1 MGPRTHEMT
10 ADAGREGYWA
20 GLVDEAAKEL
30 AGSKSP
36 EEVLSATVAGLNKAI
51 RCEWAVF
58 LVGSGGLFQLVTS
71 YSDSSD
77 ASLEMA
83 SGGEID
89 LNSFRGSG
97 AAEVQVLG
105 RKPSASAVKLL
116 RPFVGT
122 PTGKP
127 SVAQIPVKVELG
139 REGVLLV
146 GVGDSR
152 LPSSESKFLRRVA
165 AMSNALLERKLDSAL
180 RQLGE
185 IEKIRALGL
194 LAAGVAH
201 DFNNLL
207 TVILSSGQ
215 RLAAD
220 SNRGTAEL
228 GEFICE
234 AASAAAGTVRRIRQY
249 TGTNEASPRGYVN
262 VLRLMQRCREMTRP
276 HWSTSGDSSAE
287 SRIVEIDC
295 SPDIWLFASE
305 AALMDVLTN
314 LVINAAQ
321 ATDSGGR
328 ISMRAFSVGGQVRI
342 ELEDDGVGI
351 SDADADAEH
360 IFEPFFS
367 TKGTAGQG
375 IGLSAAQQLIIAQ
388 NGSIRLEPDYTEGTR
403 FTITLPAA
411 TPVESADI
419 TTELAP
425 TRNGIVLVVDDEPL
439 VGRLLRDAI
448 SSLGHSADYAQ
459 TVDAAFVALNRR
471 TYDIV
476 LTDFGMPEMDGVE
489 FAHAIHARG
498 LRPIIVLLTGWV
510 DQERALTAEDG
521 IAEVL
526 TKPVT
531 SGVLGRM
538 IAANLS

>member
-1 MGPRTHEMT
+1 M
-10 ADAGREGYWA
+10 
-20 GLVDEAAKEL
+20 
-30 AGSKSP
+30 
-36 EEVLSATVAGLNKAI
+36 
-51 RCEWAVF
+51 
-58 LVGSGGLFQLVTS
+58 
-71 YSDSSD
+71 
-77 ASLEMA
+77 
-83 SGGEID
+83 
-89 LNSFRGSG
+89 
-97 AAEVQVLG
+97 
-105 RKPSASAVKLL
+105 
-116 RPFVGT
+116 
-122 PTGKP
+122 
-127 SVAQIPVKVELG
+127 G
-139 REGVLLV
+139 REGVILV

-165 AMSNALLERKLDSAL
+165 VHAVAAMSNALLERKLDSAL
-180 RQLGE
+180 QQLGE

-228 GEFICE
+228 GVFICE
-234 AASAAAGTVRRIRQY
+234 AASAAAGTVRRIQQY

-262 VLRLMQRCREMTRP
+262 VLRLLQRCREMTRP

-305 AALMDVLTN
+305 DALMDVLTN

-321 ATDSGGR
+321 ATNSGGR

-342 ELEDDGVGI
+342 ELDDDGVGI
-351 SDADADAEH
+351 SDADAEH

-448 SSLGHSADYAQ
+448 SSLGHSVDYAQ

-531 SGVLGRM
+531 SGVLGRI